1 MEANMCVIKELSR
14 FIKKGTSTFRDA
26 SKGRYHKESKEI
38 IELKEEMFGKES
50 RRSDDRQNVLK
61 DRKAIEKDVRK
72 SFDKLALRN
81 G

>member
-1 MEANMCVIKELSR
+1 MCVIKELSR
-14 FIKKGTSTFRDA
+14 FLKRGATTFHDA
-26 SKGRYHKESKEI
+26 SRGRYHEESEEILELRKEI
-38 IELKEEMFGKES
+38 FGKES

-72 SFDKLALRN
+72 SFDKLALKN